1 MYVMHLPQKLQVES
15 LLKMLWNRVEVV
27 APVVDV
33 TNFLTASS
41 ASVEAFKTANLLK
54 ALSVNAMIIGERGT
68 GKLTLARYILPN
80 APIVDASRFEELLE
94 AIERN
99 SEIIIHRLDDV
110 ANLKRLIDTL
120 QRTKTRVVATGGYR
134 YTQEQ
139 LEEVFSIRLVL
150 PPLDQRREDIT
161 LLINLF
167 VEEAKNTFGKT
178 DGFNTQDFFADV
190 SENAISLRRQVYL
203 HYLLSSIKENDL
215 MEIVEHYL
223 VDKLGSNNDYR
234 KFLHLYEV
242 PLIRAGIKRFKSQ
255 LQIADKLGLNRN
267 TLRKKIADHSDYQ
280 FDLKDI

>member
-1 MYVMHLPQKLQVES
+1 MHLPQKLQVES
-15 LLKMLWNRVEVV
+15 LLKMLWNLVEVV
-27 APVVDV
+27 APVVDA

-80 APIVDASRFEELLE
+80 APIVDASHFEELLE

-120 QRTKTRVVATGGYR
+120 QRTQTRVIATGGYR

-139 LEEVFSIRLVL
+139 LEEIFSIRLVL
-150 PPLDQRREDIT
+150 PPLDQRHEDIT
-161 LLINLF
+161 LLVNLF
-167 VEEAKNTFGKT
+167 VEEAKNTFGRS
-178 DGFNTQDFFADV
+178 DGFNTQDFLADV

-203 HYLLSSIKENDL
+203 HYLLNSIKENDL
-215 MEIVEHYL
+215 MEIVERYL

-234 KFLHLYEV
+234 QFLHLYEV

>member
-1 MYVMHLPQKLQVES
+1 MRLPQKLQVES
-15 LLKMLWNRVEVV
+15 LLKMLWNLVEVV
-27 APVVDV
+27 ALVVDV

-41 ASVEAFKTANLLK
+41 ASLEAFKTANLLK

-80 APIVDASRFEELLE
+80 APIIDASHFEELLE

-99 SEIIIHRLDDV
+99 GEIIIHRLDDV

-139 LEEVFSIRLVL
+139 LEEIFSIRLVL
-150 PPLDQRREDIT
+150 PPLNQRHEDIA
-161 LLINLF
+161 LLVNLF
-167 VEEAKNTFGKT
+167 VEEAKNTFGRS
-178 DGFNTQDFFADV
+178 DGLNTQEFIPDV
-190 SENAISLRRQVYL
+190 TENAVSLRRQVYL
-203 HYLLSSIKENDL
+203 HYLLNNVQENDL
-215 MEIVEHYL
+215 MEIIEHFL
-223 VDKLGSNNDYR
+223 VGKLGSNNDYR

-255 LQIADKLGLNRN
+255 LQLADKLGLNRN
-267 TLRKKIADHSDYQ
+267 TLRKKIADNSDYQ

>member
-1 MYVMHLPQKLQVES
+1 
-15 LLKMLWNRVEVV
+15 MLWNLVEVV
-27 APVVDV
+27 APVVDA

-80 APIVDASRFEELLE
+80 APIVDASHFEELLE

-120 QRTKTRVVATGGYR
+120 QRTQTRVIATGGYR

-139 LEEVFSIRLVL
+139 LEEIFSIRLVL
-150 PPLDQRREDIT
+150 PPLDQRHEDIT
-161 LLINLF
+161 LLVNLF
-167 VEEAKNTFGKT
+167 VEEAKNTFGRS
-178 DGFNTQDFFADV
+178 DGFNTQDFLADV

-203 HYLLSSIKENDL
+203 HYLLNSIKENDL
-215 MEIVEHYL
+215 MEIVERYL

-234 KFLHLYEV
+234 QFLHLYEV